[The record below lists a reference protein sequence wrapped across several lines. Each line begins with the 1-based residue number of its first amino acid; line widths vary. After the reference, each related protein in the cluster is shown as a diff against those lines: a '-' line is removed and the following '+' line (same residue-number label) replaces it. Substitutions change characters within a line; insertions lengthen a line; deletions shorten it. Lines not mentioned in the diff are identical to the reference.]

1 MSALKMQVTPYLLV
15 DTLRDWLVIQVTHS
29 DGVNV
34 FRAQTRDNAYGQY
47 EAIKASKFYHMLAF
61 ISPDGACIESEYAPV
76 FAHIPRPA
84 FSPTPNAD
92 AIMAI
97 KTNDKLIGGFIN
109 TPIEAF
115 EKKPAPVIPAG
126 FVTGALP
133 SGFKSG
139 K

>member
-84 FSPTPNAD
+84 PEPSPIVTVPPAD
-92 AIMAI
+92 WNTAIQQMVDFQKQTA
-97 KTNDKLIGGFIN
+97 
-109 TPIEAF
+109 
-115 EKKPAPVIPAG
+115 PAMPAG